1 MKGIGLILFSIAM
14 FVFGIFSAVMLF
26 QSDWYFW
33 VATLLIALIAG
44 IITAI
49 LGLIL
54 VCRQDSSRKNPRTGC
69 SRPALAGRAEEIT
82 IFSERLCLHGK
93 GFFF

>member
-1 MKGIGLILFSIAM
+1 MRGIGLILFSIAM

-33 VATLLIALIAG
+33 VIALLIALIAG
-44 IITAI
+44 IVTSI

-54 VCRQDSSRKNPRTGC
+54 ICRKN
-69 SRPALAGRAEEIT
+69 SFYKMKEENIHN
-82 IFSERLCLHGK
+82 INLNKEELK
-93 GFFF
+93 K

>member
-54 VCRQDSSRKNPRTGC
+54 VCRQDSSRKTREHD
-69 SRPALAGRAEEIT
+69 ALALHWQEEP
-82 IFSERLCLHGK
+82 K
-93 GFFF
+93 K

>member
-54 VCRQDSSRKNPRTGC
+54 VCRQDSSRKTREQDA
-69 SRPALAGRAEEIT
+69 PALHWQEE
-82 IFSERLCLHGK
+82 LK
-93 GFFF
+93 K

>member
-54 VCRQDSSRKNPRTGC
+54 VCRQDSSRKTREQKP
-69 SRPALAGRAEEIT
+69 PALHRQEEA
-82 IFSERLCLHGK
+82 K
-93 GFFF
+93 K